1 MHQTELHLSEK
12 DRIVINR
19 IRARG
24 IHHAREVNR
33 AHILSCLDR
42 GLPESQ
48 ILNVLGIGRTSLWR
62 TRAAYLQG
70 GIDLAVFDVVRTGRP
85 AHYSEAD
92 KAWVATLARSAP
104 PEGLQRWTIAAL
116 VRAANKQDGLRG
128 VSRETIRRIL
138 TKTSLNLG
146 ASP

>member
-24 IHHAREVNR
+24 IHHAREVNK

-92 KAWVATLARSAP
+92 KAWVATFCL
-104 PEGLQRWTIAAL
+104 LYT
-116 VRAANKQDGLRG
+116 
-128 VSRETIRRIL
+128 SRCV
-138 TKTSLNLG
+138 
-146 ASP
+146 